1 MLKKK
6 SQVDVGSADGKPL
19 EEGEAASNVLRLS
32 RFGTSVKDVGANN
45 LRTTFTLPANYRAY
59 VAGTDEKVLL
69 HKELA
74 RAYWAGELPIRFGDS
89 NKRVLDLGCGLGTNT
104 SVLLGL
110 FDQHDVYAI
119 DRSRDFLDYATSQI
133 IDPNNNLTIE
143 HSAFEDFTRR
153 RFDFILCSHVLQY
166 IDTELIPFIKKIY
179 ESLAAG
185 GEVWIVLQEE
195 RGINELILASLPYLD
210 APSPYFKKWFVH
222 DAVRKILMDMGVEI
236 RSRKILSHFRAPNID
251 DPAEEDIALLNFIL
265 LNGFDYRNVELVN
278 VLTSKIARKSRSGLI
293 PHEVGI
299 TKFRR
304 LA

>member
-6 SQVDVGSADGKPL
+6 NHIDAGATLAKPL
-19 EEGEAASNVLRLS
+19 KGAIDTASNVVRLS
-32 RFGTSVKDVGANN
+32 RFGISIEPAS
-45 LRTTFTLPANYRAY
+45 LRSTFTLPANYQAY
-59 VAGTDEKVLL
+59 VLATNEKALL

-74 RAYWAGELPIRFGDS
+74 RAYWAGDLPIRPGDS

-104 SVLLGL
+104 SVLLSL

-119 DRSRDFLDYATSQI
+119 DRSRDFLNYTTSQV
-133 IDPNNNLTIE
+133 IDPINNLTVE
-143 HSAFEDFTRR
+143 HCAFEDFTRD

-166 IDTELIPFIKKIY
+166 IDTALIPFIKKIT
-179 ESLAAG
+179 ESLTTG
-185 GEVWIVLQEE
+185 GEAWIVLQEE
-195 RGINELILASLPYLD
+195 RGINELILASIPYLNV
-210 APSPYFKKWFVH
+210 PSPYFKKWFVH

-251 DPAEEDIALLNFIL
+251 NPTEEDIALLNFIL
-265 LNGFDYRNVELVN
+265 LDSFDLRSGELVN
-278 VLTSKIARKSRSGLI
+278 ALNSEMQDISRSGLI

-304 LA
+304 SP